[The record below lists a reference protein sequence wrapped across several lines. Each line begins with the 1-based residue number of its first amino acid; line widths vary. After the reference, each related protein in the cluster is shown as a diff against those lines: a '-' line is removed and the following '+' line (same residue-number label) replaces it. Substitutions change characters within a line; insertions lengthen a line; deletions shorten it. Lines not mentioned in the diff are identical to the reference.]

1 MSELINYPN
10 PYMSFEADY
19 VDLQTGKYV
28 YTIKTEV
35 NMDRI
40 VCVFDKKNMT
50 K

>member
-1 MSELINYPN
+1 MATSKINI
-10 PYMSFEADY
+10 EADY

-40 VCVFDKKNMT
+40 DCVFDKKNRP